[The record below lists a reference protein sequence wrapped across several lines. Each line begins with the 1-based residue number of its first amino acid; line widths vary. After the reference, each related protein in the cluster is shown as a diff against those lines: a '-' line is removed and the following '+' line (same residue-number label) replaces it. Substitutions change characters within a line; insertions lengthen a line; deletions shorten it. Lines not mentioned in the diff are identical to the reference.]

1 MINQVALTGNLARE
15 VELRQTTNGVP
26 YARFVIAVTRTH
38 PNKNGER
45 EADFIDCVAWRQTGE
60 AMHKYFRKGS
70 RVGVTGRISTGS
82 YDDAQGQHVYRT
94 NVIVEDFYFLEKR
107 EETEARPQNPGQ
119 SATYTAAT
127 TQSTDPYN
135 SPDPFASAGKR
146 VDISDDDLPF

>member
-1 MINQVALTGNLARE
+1 M
-15 VELRQTTNGVP
+15 
-26 YARFVIAVTRTH
+26 
-38 PNKNGER
+38 
-45 EADFIDCVAWRQTGE
+45 
-60 AMHKYFRKGS
+60 
-70 RVGVTGRISTGS
+70 
-82 YDDAQGQHVYRT
+82 
-94 NVIVEDFYFLEKR
+94 IVEDFYFLEKR

>member
-1 MINQVALTGNLARE
+1 MINQVALTGYIARE
-15 VELRQTTNGVP
+15 VELRQTASGIPYVWFKLGVKRSV
-26 YARFVIAVTRTH
+26 A
-38 PNKNGER
+38 NKDGER
-45 EADFIDCVAWRQTGE
+45 ETDFIDGIIWRGAAE
-60 AMHKYFRKGS
+60 SFHRHVRKGS
-70 RVGVTGRISTGS
+70 RVGITGRIQVSS
-82 YDDAQGQHVYRT
+82 YDDAKGQRVYST
-94 NVIVEDFYFLEKR
+94 KVVADEYYFLEKR